1 MNTVLMAQEERKL
14 LYRTALAVLMLTAL
28 GGLAFAAG
36 IAWADP
42 RVIYPKKS
50 KLDLDAISL
59 EGELKN
65 PGEFYFQYRPE
76 EKMDSLIKR
85 RKNFHKEMLRD
96 AVLIK

>member
-1 MNTVLMAQEERKL
+1 MSTRNEEHRL
-14 LYRTALAVLMLTAL
+14 LFRTALAVLLLTAVS
-28 GGLAFAAG
+28 GLAFAAG
-36 IAWADP
+36 IAWAAP
-42 RVIYPKKS
+42 RVVYPKKS
-50 KLDLDAISL
+50 KIDLDAISL
-59 EGELKN
+59 EGDLKN